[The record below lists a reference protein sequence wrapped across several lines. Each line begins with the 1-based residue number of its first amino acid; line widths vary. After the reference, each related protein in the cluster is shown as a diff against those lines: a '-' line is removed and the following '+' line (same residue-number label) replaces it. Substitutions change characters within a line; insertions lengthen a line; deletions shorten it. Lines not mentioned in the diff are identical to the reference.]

1 MAGRKAW
8 VCLFAGV
15 VALLSAL
22 AFSPAADARRIPC
35 VLGKKKG
42 PKCLVWTAKVR
53 LGDDGDTVKARINK
67 GGRFGPRELV
77 RLTGI
82 QAMELFNYS
91 RKSRRGACM
100 AVPATVA
107 LENMVKRSTVR
118 LLAQKASSRS
128 IGDRRAR
135 LRRSLQVKRGG
146 HWIDPAAELLK
157 RGLVLPFPSGQEWAW
172 NGPYR
177 RLAQEAAAKGIGIWN
192 PTSCRKHG
200 PSQSSPL
207 RIKVKWDG
215 PGIDRANGEWMR
227 ITNFGTTPVSLR
239 GWSIRDSHLR
249 GDKHRPGYKFPGD
262 AVIQAGASVKVVVGK
277 GRDTDRIFYW
287 GLPPKE
293 TIFENASNDKKQAGD
308 GAFLFDPHGE
318 LRAHM
323 MYPCR
328 VQCPE
333 PLAGKLTVTARYHG
347 LEHEWVT
354 IKNNS
359 SAPVSLYEYELENSP
374 WFYEFDRGD
383 VIQPG
388 RSIVVWINRPHR
400 VPAVNGG
407 GSLLPPL
414 PGRVPFQTVQ
424 AGGFLSWSHATAL
437 LNDRADVVVLRNPQG
452 RPVPGACDS
461 WGKTHCPRV

>member
-1 MAGRKAW
+1 MARRKAGI
-8 VCLFAGV
+8 CLFAGL
-15 VALLSAL
+15 LLSAL
-22 AFSPAADARRIPC
+22 AFSPAAEARRIPC
-35 VLGKKKG
+35 VLGDKKG

-53 LGDDGDTVKARINK
+53 LGDDGDTVKARIKK
-67 GGRFGPRELV
+67 GRYFGPRELV

-82 QAMELFNYS
+82 QAMELFEYS

-135 LRRSLQVKRGG
+135 LRRSIQVKRGG
-146 HWIDPAAELLK
+146 RWIDPAAELLR

-192 PTSCRKHG
+192 PTSCRKPG
-200 PSQSSPL
+200 PWQSNPL
-207 RIKVKWDG
+207 TIKVKWDA
-215 PGIDRANGEWMR
+215 PGKDKASGEWMR
-227 ITNFGTTPVSLR
+227 ITNFGDTPVPLR

-249 GDKHRPGYKFPGD
+249 GDKHRPGYKFPPG
-262 AVIQAGASVKVVVGK
+262 AVIPPNGSLKVVVGK
-277 GRDTDRIFYW
+277 GRNTETTFYW
-287 GLPPKE
+287 GMPQKE

-308 GAFLFDPHGE
+308 GAYLFDPHGE
-318 LRAHM
+318 LRAYM

-328 VQCPE
+328 VRCSE
-333 PLAGKLTVTARYHG
+333 PLARKVSISARYQG

-354 IKNNS
+354 ITNDS

-374 WFYEFDRGD
+374 WFYEFGPRD

-388 RSIVVWINRPHR
+388 RSIVVWIHKPHP
-400 VPAVNGG
+400 VPLTNGG
-407 GSLLPPL
+407 RSLLSPQ
-414 PGRVPFQTVQ
+414 PGRIPFQSVQ
-424 AGGFLSWSHATAL
+424 LGGFRSWNHDVAL
-437 LNDRADVVVLRNPQG
+437 LNDGADVVLLRNPQG
-452 RPVPGACDS
+452 MPVPGACDF
-461 WGKTHCPRV
+461 WGRTHCPRV